1 MGAIPIERARVGRR
15 SADMAA
21 GLIDD
26 GWSLLIY
33 PREGGRS
40 PDGWGQTFR
49 GGAAYLSLRCNVP
62 VVPIHVGGT
71 GAILRKGSQCAPA
84 RGGDRSRSGRRCGPR
99 PARRPPAWPPG

>member
-15 SADMAA
+15 SADYAA

-33 PREGGRS
+33 PEGGRS

-49 GGAAYLSLRCNVP
+49 GGAAYLALRCGVP
-62 VVPIHVGGT
+62 VVPVHLQ
-71 GAILRKGSQCAPA
+71 AARAPSCARDALTPKPG
-84 RGGDRSRSGRRCGPR
+84 GGDGDLRLS
-99 PARRPPAWPPG
+99 A